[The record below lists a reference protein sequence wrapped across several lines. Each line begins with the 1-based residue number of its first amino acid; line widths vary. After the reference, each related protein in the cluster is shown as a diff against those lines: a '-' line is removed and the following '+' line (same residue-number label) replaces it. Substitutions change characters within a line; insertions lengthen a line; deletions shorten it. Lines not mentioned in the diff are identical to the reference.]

1 MSLEAL
7 IRLSRGDFRLD
18 AELRV
23 DEGQTVALVGPNGAG
38 KSTLVDALAGL
49 LRIDGGSVVLDGECL
64 DEPAAGLHLPPRQR
78 SIGVLF
84 QQLYLFPH
92 LSVRDNVSF
101 PLVARGRRWRAA
113 RAETADLLER
123 LDLAPIARRRARELS
138 GGEAQQVAL
147 ARALAARP
155 RLLLLDEPLSALDV
169 ERRPRLRQVLRELLD
184 EVAGVRL
191 LITHDRTEARRLAD
205 RLVVLEAG
213 RVVQAGTPAEL
224 SAAPRTPYVASLF
237 AE

>member
-1 MSLEAL
+1 VSLEAR
-7 IRLSRGDFRLD
+7 IALSRGDFRLD
-18 AELRV
+18 AEFRV
-23 DEGQTVALVGPNGAG
+23 GLGETVALVGPNGAG

-49 LRIDGGSVVLDGECL
+49 LRVDRGRVVLDGECL
-64 DEPAAGLHLPPRQR
+64 DAPAQGLHLPPRQR

-84 QQLYLFPH
+84 QQLYLFPQ

-101 PLVARGRRWRAA
+101 PLVARGQRWRAA

-123 LDLAPIARRRARELS
+123 LGLAPIARRRARELS

-147 ARALAARP
+147 ARALAPRP
-155 RLLLLDEPLSALDV
+155 KLLLLDEPLSALDV

-205 RLVVLEAG
+205 RFVVLEAG